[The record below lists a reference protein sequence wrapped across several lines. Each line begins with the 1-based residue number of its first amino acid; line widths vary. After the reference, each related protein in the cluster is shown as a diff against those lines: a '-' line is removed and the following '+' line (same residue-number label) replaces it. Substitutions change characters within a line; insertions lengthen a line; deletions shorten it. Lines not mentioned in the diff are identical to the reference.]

1 MSEESPDKDGSR
13 THGDSR
19 IYTSAGT
26 ISVQVS
32 VKGDETGAMIFF
44 VPDCHHVVQHG
55 SKSYAVFVSCSG
67 NACAVLRDLEK
78 ECCKKDCRKKDYC
91 KKDCCKRGCCIK
103 VKCKLSELG
112 LALMPAAVSQCR
124 VGINVEAEAGDAGEL
139 TLTSITVPA
148 KRNK

>member
-1 MSEESPDKDGSR
+1 MSEEGQA
-13 THGDSR
+13 GR
-19 IYTSAGT
+19 IYRSAGT

-32 VKGDETGAMIFF
+32 VEGDETGVTIFF

-78 ECCKKDCRKKDYC
+78 DCC
-91 KKDCCKRGCCIK
+91 KKDCCKKDCCIE

-124 VGINVEAEAGDAGEL
+124 VGISVEAEAGDDGEL
-139 TLTSITVPA
+139 TLTSITIPA
-148 KRNK
+148 KRDK